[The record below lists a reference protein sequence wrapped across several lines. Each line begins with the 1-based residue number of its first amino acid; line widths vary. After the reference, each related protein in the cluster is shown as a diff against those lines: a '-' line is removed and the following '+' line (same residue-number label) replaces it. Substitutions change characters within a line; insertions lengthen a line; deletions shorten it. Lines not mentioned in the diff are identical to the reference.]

1 MVIGNGCNGY
11 FGLNSHNICWCT
23 SILKSNHEL
32 FEEIWKERVKVN
44 FSSPWSRDY
53 SSSTVQWRS
62 VHPPLYFH
70 SPSFI
75 CEHGAPP
82 LWWSWEPPLTS
93 ALVHLIHFLRFT
105 WFTSWGSETK
115 LRVLL
120 FSVLWAL
127 SSSLCVIIMG
137 TDINLCFGGASNTVY
152 PALYINRCSLQFVSL
167 AVGEE
172 GFCVWV
178 TVVQMYHRLVL
189 LVNALWDSMA
199 DSLMEKSVRHALYI
213 HHCYMG
219 RRTCL
224 LLS

>member
-1 MVIGNGCNGY
+1 MYIDLEVKPWI
-11 FGLNSHNICWCT
+11 
-23 SILKSNHEL
+23 
-32 FEEIWKERVKVN
+32 IWGDLERAGEGK
-44 FSSPWSRDY
+44 FLL
-53 SSSTVQWRS
+53 
-62 VHPPLYFH
+62 PLIKRLIFKH
-70 SPSFI
+70 SPVDGQSTLLSIFILCLSFVNMELLP
-75 CEHGAPP
+75 CDDHGNRHWP
-82 LWWSWEPPLTS
+82 LPW
-93 ALVHLIHFLRFT
+93 FT
-105 WFTSWGSETK
+105 RFTSWGSETK
-115 LRVLL
+115 LWVLL

-189 LVNALWDSMA
+189 LVNAPWDSMA